1 MKALHLLLMVF
12 VCHLA
17 FAVPSYGATTV
28 PEAMVLTTMT
38 EASVS
43 AFSLLRER
51 EAGAIEDF
59 NWSAEYSE
67 SDWIYRARGKYNG
80 KDLNFTITGFLW
92 GKDKEDRVAYFNGLG
107 RFGDEALS
115 IHGLATWIY
124 DRSKADYLEMDFKQ
138 NLKLGKNSVW
148 GWMLGAEII
157 IGGTIG
163 AAAAV
168 VGGTIATAGLGAGAA
183 AILGSAGFA
192 TGASA
197 LIGASSGA
205 KSLLASKSPP
215 SPPEAPKRPEPPKEG
230 QILMARK
237 GMIYT
242 AVSGNGRIA
251 CSDLTGTVI
260 LSGEYKGGIAQGRTM
275 SLKK

>member
-12 VCHLA
+12 VCHLV
-17 FAVPSYGATTV
+17 FAMPSYGATTV

-51 EAGAIEDF
+51 EAGPIEDF

-124 DRSKADYLEMDFKQ
+124 DRQKADYLEMDFKQ

-148 GWMLGAEII
+148 GWILGAEII

-163 AAAAV
+163 AATVV
-168 VGGTIATAGLGAGAA
+168 VGTIGTAGLGAGAA
-183 AILGSAGFA
+183 AILGTAAFGG
-192 TGASA
+192 GAAAMIS
-197 LIGASSGA
+197 ASSGA
-205 KSLLASKSPP
+205 QSLLASKSPP